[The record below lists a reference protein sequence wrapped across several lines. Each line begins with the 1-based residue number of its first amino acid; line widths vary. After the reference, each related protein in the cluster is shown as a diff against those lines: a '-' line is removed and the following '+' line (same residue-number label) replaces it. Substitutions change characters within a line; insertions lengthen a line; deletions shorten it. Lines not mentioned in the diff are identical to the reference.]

1 VEHAKK
7 DNSTII
13 GLIRSILPSVTD
25 PDGVD
30 IYERDSADF
39 QLPRLYSVSVGQE
52 ALLQLT
58 AELRK
63 FHEIADLEGGVVN
76 HSPFSSSRPLKAEN
90 FAHWLLAQSR
100 FRAPEE
106 CLEELLATVR
116 RNTSP
121 LLEIVPVW
129 GISPRLSFDL
139 GEGLSVVPIAE
150 LPPSHL
156 KDLMMGKRRHAFS
169 FEIAN
174 SFPKPGAALVRG
186 TMHGPLFEGP
196 KSKAALHSDRQSQLM
211 LAVVM
216 GPTEEAKRRAL
227 DEFAKTTTLRPGG
240 SDTSIAPL
248 AQELCEVVALLT
260 SKPIFTLAQ
269 WYQSPE
275 NTPLLGRIAAYSGPT
290 NDHPFFIEIKAQDY
304 PVDDIVT
311 LVRQYRALNQSIRD
325 RLRTPLSRLNQGR
338 RHLEHDTIEDGAID
352 LGIAAEALLTQDR
365 DADAPISFTLR
376 ARGTLLLDGT
386 ADQRKQNYRALKD
399 LYTLR
404 SKAAH
409 EGSIVAR
416 ATLPMSGSASRQLQ
430 EATEKVKSGQRVC
443 TELIVDIIRRGQFP
457 DWDQLMFGW

>member
-1 VEHAKK
+1 VEHSKK

-13 GLIRSILPSVTD
+13 DLIKSILPSVTD
-25 PDGVD
+25 PDGIDV
-30 IYERDSADF
+30 YERDSADF
-39 QLPRLYSVSVGQE
+39 LLPRLYSVGVPQE
-52 ALLQLT
+52 PLLQLT
-58 AELRK
+58 AELHK
-63 FHEIADLEGGVVN
+63 FGEIANLEGGVVN

-106 CLEELLATVR
+106 CLENLLETVR

-121 LLEIVPVW
+121 LLEIVPIW
-129 GISPRLSFDL
+129 GISPKLRFDL
-139 GEGLSVVPIAE
+139 GEGLSILPIAE

-156 KDLMMGKRRHAFS
+156 KDLMMRKRRHAFS

-174 SFPKPGAALVRG
+174 SSPRPGAAVVRE

-196 KSKAALHSDRQSQLM
+196 KSKAALQSDRQSQLM
-211 LAVVM
+211 LQVLM
-216 GPTEEAKRRAL
+216 GPTQEAKRSAL
-227 DEFAKTTTLRPGG
+227 EEFAQNTTPKVGG
-240 SDTSIAPL
+240 SDTSIAPH

-269 WYQSPE
+269 WYQCPE
-275 NTPLLGRIAAYSGPT
+275 NTPLLGRLAAYSGPT
-290 NDHPFFIEIKAQDY
+290 NDHPFYLEIKAQDY
-304 PVDDIVT
+304 AVDEIIT
-311 LVRQYRALNQSIRD
+311 LVRQYRALSQSIRNH
-325 RLRTPLSRLNQGR
+325 LRTPLSRLNQGR
-338 RHLEHDTIEDGAID
+338 RHLEHDTIEDAAID

-365 DADAPISFTLR
+365 EADAPISFTLR

-386 ADQRKQNYRALKD
+386 ADERKQNYRALKD

-416 ATLPMSGSASRQLQ
+416 TTLPMSESVSRQLQ

-443 TELIVDIIRRGQFP
+443 TELITSIIRKGRFP